1 MYKGHF
7 ELAKYPFGMTPDPS
21 LLFMTQSHRE
31 ALAGLAYA
39 ILERKGFIAL
49 VGDAGTGKTTLVAR
63 ILEHLPTGRVQ
74 SSVILNPTLTCAE
87 FLEMMMMDFG
97 IKDIPE
103 SKASR
108 VNRLQKFLLQGHAE
122 NKISVL
128 VVDEAHKLSPEVLEE
143 IRLLGNLEFAEHK
156 LLQIVLAGQSEL
168 AQLLNRPDMRQL
180 KQRFSVR
187 LNIESLTSEEV
198 EQYVTFRWTKSG
210 GKRPTPFMN
219 GAVDEITRF
228 SKGIP
233 RVINCLCDN
242 ALMRVYGH
250 GERHVTGEDIV
261 SVARELDLLDTVV
274 MPVPAEPA
282 PAPLPLVEPVHVTV
296 GPPPV
301 LTRAGMQTLER
312 YSPPAPRLSF
322 FSRWGLRLGR
332 VNGNGG

>member
-1 MYKGHF
+1 MYKSHYQ
-7 ELAKYPFGMTPDPS
+7 LAKQPFGMTPDPA
-21 LLFMTQSHRE
+21 LLFMTASHRE

-63 ILEHLPTGRVQ
+63 ILGHLPTGRVQ
-74 SSVILNPTLTCAE
+74 SSVILNPPLSCAE
-87 FLEMMMMDFG
+87 FLEMMMVDFG
-97 IKDIPE
+97 MTDIPA

-108 VNRLQKFLLQGHAE
+108 VNRLQKFLLQGHTE

-128 VVDEAHKLSPEVLEE
+128 VVDEAHKLSLEVLEE
-143 IRLLGNLEFAEHK
+143 IRLLGNLEFSEHK

-168 AQLLNRPDMRQL
+168 GHLLNRPEMRQL
-180 KQRFSVR
+180 KQRFAVR
-187 LNIESLTSEEV
+187 LNIEALSNPDV
-198 EQYVTFRWTKSG
+198 EQYIVFRWTKAG
-210 GKRPTPFMN
+210 GRRPTPFSS
-219 GAVDEITRF
+219 GAIDEITRF

-250 GERHVTGEDIV
+250 GESQVTGQDIV

-274 MPVPAEPA
+274 MPVVTEPL
-282 PAPLPLVEPVHVTV
+282 PAPLPAVEPVAVSV
-296 GPPPV
+296 GAPPV
-301 LTRAGMQTLER
+301 LARGGIQTLER
-312 YSPPAPRLSF
+312 YDRPAPRPSF
-322 FSRWGLRLGR
+322 FSRWVWRLGR